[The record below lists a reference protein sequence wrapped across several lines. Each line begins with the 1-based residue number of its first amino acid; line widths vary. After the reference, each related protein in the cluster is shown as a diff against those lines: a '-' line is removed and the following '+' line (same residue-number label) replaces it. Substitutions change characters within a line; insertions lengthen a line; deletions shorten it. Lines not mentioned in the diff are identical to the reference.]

1 MTDTLRG
8 GAGHTPADANRRHV
22 EQDRASFYLT
32 GRRMDTRLGN
42 VEGLGLRS
50 AQFAPFRRLDE
61 LRYDYPLILA
71 DGDDVHTTLL
81 SLSGVVDAL
90 LGTVAVDGDAD
101 RIRHHALQLE
111 TEIRRR
117 AGDGPVRFSAAWD
130 ESVRALTEP
139 DAEGQDPDALVA
151 DSLAR
156 LTAARQ
162 VDGELLACGRQTP
175 RHVVGHLW
183 QLVQRQRM
191 RHLGDRIE
199 RLREELQDILDAEV
213 ANSPAGLSPERLS
226 GSFGGAFGD
235 ELDATALSRL
245 LTDNRPSFTLTDSRR
260 DRVRGLLEV
269 LTTQRFVPA
278 EGRKPGELYDFV
290 YTDVSEA
297 LEAYRDRFDETTVLA
312 KTLVIAEMEADG
324 RYREEVHDGLFEKW
338 SVADIDADT
347 LELFPEYL
355 ASVDAEQLS
364 AGDSVA
370 LLEALAAGTPVKVLV
385 QVNDLLHGSSSLG
398 RREGQGLSAT
408 RLASSALASGEPFVL
423 QCGSHA
429 LFHARERIIAGASV
443 PGSALFV
450 VYSGE
455 GQWLGDLPHYLA
467 SAAATESR
475 VFPSYAYDPS
485 AGDTWADRFT
495 LECNPQPELDW
506 PVRRVDYQDEALQ
519 AVAVDVPFTA
529 ADFWACDSRMVPH
542 LALAGDDGEVVP
554 FAEHLAAG
562 TDAWA
567 DELPYLLMISAD
579 DHLHRVLVDR
589 PLIHMT
595 RHAREQWHR
604 LQELGG
610 IHNSH
615 VLRELAAKEAEF
627 AEERARLELAAT
639 AAAVAAASPDGS
651 ATGPVPAATASEPT
665 GGGGAVEDVDDLDEP
680 QAHDP
685 YLPWIETARCSTC
698 NECTAINDRMF
709 VYNENRQAFIADPD
723 AGTYAELVLAA
734 ENCQVAIIHPGK
746 PRNPAE
752 PGLDELI
759 KRAEPFT

>member
-1 MTDTLRG
+1 MTDTLA
-8 GAGHTPADANRRHV
+8 GAGGRAPVDGNRRHV
-22 EQDRASFYLT
+22 ERDRASFYLT

-50 AQFAPFRRLDE
+50 AQFAHYRRLDE
-61 LRYDYPLILA
+61 LRYDFPLILA
-71 DGDDVHTTLL
+71 DGDDVHATLL
-81 SLSGVVDAL
+81 SLSGVVDAVL
-90 LGTVAVDGDAD
+90 QTVAVDEEAD
-101 RIRHHALQLE
+101 RIRHHAMQLE

-117 AGDGPVRFSAAWD
+117 ADAGPARLSAVWD
-130 ESVRALTEP
+130 RSVQALTEP
-139 DAEGQDPDALVA
+139 DGDGHSADGLIA

-162 VDGELLACGRQTP
+162 VDGELVACGPQTP

-183 QLVQRQRM
+183 RLVQRQRM
-191 RHLGDRIE
+191 RHLGDRIAH
-199 RLREELQDILDAEV
+199 LREALQEILDAEL

-226 GSFGGAFGD
+226 GSFGGEFGD
-235 ELDATALSRL
+235 ELDAVALSRL
-245 LTDNRPSFTLTDSRR
+245 LTDNRPSFALSDSRR

-269 LTTQRFVPA
+269 LTTQRFVPS
-278 EGRKPGELYDFV
+278 EGRAPAELYDFV

-297 LEAYRDRFDETTVLA
+297 IEAYRERFAETTELA

-324 RYREEVHDGLFEKW
+324 RYREEVHEALFEKW

-355 ASVDAEQLS
+355 VRVDAEHLS
-364 AGDSVA
+364 AADSVA
-370 LLEALAAGTPVKVLV
+370 LLEALAAGIPIKVLV
-385 QVNDLLHGSSSLG
+385 QVNDLLHGSSSLV
-398 RREGQGLSAT
+398 RRKGQGLSAG
-408 RLASSALASGEPFVL
+408 RLASSALASGESFVL
-423 QCGSHA
+423 QCGSSA
-429 LFHARERIIAGASV
+429 LFHARDRIIAGASV

-475 VFPSYAYDPS
+475 VFPSFAYDPS
-485 AGDTWADRFT
+485 AGDSWADRFT
-495 LECNPQPELDW
+495 LACNPQPELDW
-506 PVRRVDYQDEALQ
+506 PVHRVDYQDEALQ

-529 ADFWACDSRMVPH
+529 ADFWACDARLVPH

-562 TDAWA
+562 TDAWT
-567 DELPYLLMISAD
+567 DELPYLLMVSAD

-595 RHAREQWHR
+595 RHARDQWHR

-615 VLRELAAKEAEF
+615 VLRELALKEAAF
-627 AEERARLELAAT
+627 AEERARLELAAA
-639 AAAVAAASPDGS
+639 AAAVATAGPDIGASR
-651 ATGPVPAATASEPT
+651 PVPAATASEPT
-665 GGGGAVEDVDDLDEP
+665 GSGTAVEDVDDLDEP
-680 QAHDP
+680 QAQDP

-709 VYNENRQAFIADPD
+709 VYNENRQAYIADPD
-723 AGTYAELVLAA
+723 AGSYAELVLAA

-752 PGLDELI
+752 PGLEELT
-759 KRAEPFT
+759 KRAEAFA